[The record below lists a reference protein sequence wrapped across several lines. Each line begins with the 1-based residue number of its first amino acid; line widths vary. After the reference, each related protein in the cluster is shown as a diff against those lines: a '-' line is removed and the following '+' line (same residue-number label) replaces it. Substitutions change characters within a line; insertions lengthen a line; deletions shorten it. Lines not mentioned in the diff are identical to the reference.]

1 MRPTLTALAILA
13 LASSA
18 ASQPQEGRPSARS
31 FQGLVSEVVQVPD
44 VRRVRRLRIAAAGM
58 AAEGADAPPTFD
70 LLGQRVVPGGLRR
83 ERFPELSY
91 DRLVVVVQDVDG
103 RELDWRLVPN
113 PGIVRADASLV
124 DGRLQG
130 GTIELDSVEMS
141 VAIPDLPGVDR
152 VFLYRPR
159 WTGSEYWLDPI
170 GQVQVER

>member
-1 MRPTLTALAILA
+1 MKPTLIALVLLA
-13 LASSA
+13 SASSA
-18 ASQPQEGRPSARS
+18 ASQEERPPARS
-31 FQGLVSEVVQVPD
+31 FRGLVSEVAQVPD

-103 RELDWRLVPN
+103 RELDWRLVQN
-113 PGIVRADASLV
+113 PSIVRAEASLL

-141 VAIPDLPGVDR
+141 IAIPDMPGVDR

-170 GQVQVER
+170 GQVQVGR